1 MTKIRVK
8 IFVEEGFPKK
18 PGLIQC
24 LCDAEAYINK
34 IADGKDFF
42 FLITDNVNMVE
53 LLTEESRMRF
63 RSKGMEIQFPPEYD
77 AARMVILKN
86 VDNIISNMSE
96 EEIERYIGADFKVRK
111 IIKIPNSP
119 HLLKIIF
126 HDTKTADRAIQGGM
140 KIHFQVFKE
149 NNIEKEVFVAVVPC
163 NRCYSCEHQKRS
175 CTKPQTYQICSS
187 CAEEGHTYT
196 ECETERVKCINCKGN
211 HRTLAAKC
219 PKRKALIRKKIKE
232 NRERS
237 KANEIR
243 VTPQSRVAPHMP
255 PQMPENYMA
264 VMAAAITIAEKRE
277 MDELGSFQYI
287 MDEMLKANKIPRVIF
302 PESVIKKGTH
312 REESQIRKRQRSSEE
327 GRGDV
332 AQTQKQDEEQ
342 YILLT
347 DGSWRNTK
355 HLTPTPTP
363 HTTPRSTPTSTPAPT
378 PSSSPQRQTGAVG
391 KKLKQ
396 QSESEDPGILLVVR
410 SDVVLSPTLNYQQ
423 IKKEIKKEKIMKYVY
438 TNIKYN
444 QETIKRNVEAVKY
457 DLTKCRK
464 VPIAQEHFQQVKTGG
479 AYKLENI
486 LKIERE

>member
-1 MTKIRVK
+1 
-8 IFVEEGFPKK
+8 
-18 PGLIQC
+18 
-24 LCDAEAYINK
+24 
-34 IADGKDFF
+34 
-42 FLITDNVNMVE
+42 
-53 LLTEESRMRF
+53 
-63 RSKGMEIQFPPEYD
+63 
-77 AARMVILKN
+77 
-86 VDNIISNMSE
+86 
-96 EEIERYIGADFKVRK
+96 
-111 IIKIPNSP
+111 
-119 HLLKIIF
+119 
-126 HDTKTADRAIQGGM
+126 
-140 KIHFQVFKE
+140 
-149 NNIEKEVFVAVVPC
+149 
-163 NRCYSCEHQKRS
+163 
-175 CTKPQTYQICSS
+175 
-187 CAEEGHTYT
+187 
-196 ECETERVKCINCKGN
+196 
-211 HRTLAAKC
+211 
-219 PKRKALIRKKIKE
+219 
-232 NRERS
+232 
-237 KANEIR
+237 
-243 VTPQSRVAPHMP
+243 MP

-342 YILLT
+342 YVLQT

-363 HTTPRSTPTSTPAPT
+363 NTTPRSTPTSTPAPT
-378 PSSSPQRQTGAVG
+378 PSSSPKRQTGAVG

-396 QSESEDPGILLVVR
+396 QSESKDPGILLVVR

-444 QETIKRNVEAVKY
+444 QETIKRNVEAGKY
-457 DLTKCRK
+457 DLTKCRT

-479 AYKLENI
+479 AYKLESI
-486 LKIERE
+486 SKIERK